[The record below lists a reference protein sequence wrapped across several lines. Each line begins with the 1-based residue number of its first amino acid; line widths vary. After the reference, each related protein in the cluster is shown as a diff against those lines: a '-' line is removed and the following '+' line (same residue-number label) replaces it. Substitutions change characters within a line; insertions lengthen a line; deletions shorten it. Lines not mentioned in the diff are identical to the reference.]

1 MSTRRARPATP
12 APTAR
17 SQWLAPAAPVRGGK
31 RSRCLRVC
39 FWPAGLYAGGSH
51 RLALRGAAREA
62 PGRAAQL
69 RPGHLGAGGAIAW
82 PALCARYAGHGGVVC
97 GGPRARPGEE
107 ETPIEML
114 LGLTRKDGSEFS
126 GGVAVLEP
134 RALRRCAASL
144 LASSIGAAEAT
155 RRPREISSS
164 RGGAVLVLPLVR
176 RRCRC
181 SAFAQ
186 GGGRRAPAGVRS
198 SGQAMCGQAE
208 LGPLRPQDV
217 AGVTAGVRESGLAIG
232 AGAAARGEMRS
243 RGRWRE
249 EGRKE
254 EGGGKDEAGRQ
265 R

>member
-1 MSTRRARPATP
+1 MRGPSALSQLGASRGRMSTRRARPATP

-17 SQWLAPAAPVRGGK
+17 SQWLAPVAPVRGGK

-164 RGGAVLVLPLVR
+164 RGAQFWSCHSYAGGAVARPSR
-176 RRCRC
+176 K
-181 SAFAQ
+181 
-186 GGGRRAPAGVRS
+186 GGGGELLQGCAVLGRPCVARRS
-198 SGQAMCGQAE
+198 
-208 LGPLRPQDV
+208 
-217 AGVTAGVRESGLAIG
+217 LALS
-232 AGAAARGEMRS
+232 AHRM
-243 RGRWRE
+243 WRE
-249 EGRKE
+249 
-254 EGGGKDEAGRQ
+254 
-265 R
+265 